1 MYKSIGILAAAF
13 MLTACTSEASEKS
26 EEKPVQT
33 EQTTQTTQT
42 EKEPVK
48 DEAVKQNHEK
58 YDALPEYDTIIEEIG
73 NKAYTFNKKTDN
85 EDKRVFLIEMDGEK
99 QYKTIF
105 VKQTNRLKIVKINGG
120 GEVFNRVIQ

>member
-1 MYKSIGILAAAF
+1 MYKSIGIVAAAF
-13 MLTACTSEASEKS
+13 MLTACTSEASEKN

-33 EQTTQTTQT
+33 EQTTQN
-42 EKEPVK
+42 EKEPAK
-48 DEAVKQNHEK
+48 DEAVTQDHEK

-73 NKAYTFNKKTDN
+73 NEAYTFNKKTDN
-85 EDKRVFLIEMDGEK
+85 DDKRVFLIEMDGEK

>member
-1 MYKSIGILAAAF
+1 MYKSIGIVAAAF
-13 MLTACTSEASEKS
+13 MLTACTSEASDKN
-26 EEKPVQT
+26 EEKPV
-33 EQTTQTTQT
+33 QTTQT

-58 YDALPEYDTIIEEIG
+58 YDDLPEYDTIIEEIG
-73 NKAYTFNKKTDN
+73 NKAYTFDKKMDN
-85 EDKRVFLIEMDGEK
+85 DDKRVFLIEMDGEK

-120 GEVFNRVIQ
+120 GEVYNRVIQ